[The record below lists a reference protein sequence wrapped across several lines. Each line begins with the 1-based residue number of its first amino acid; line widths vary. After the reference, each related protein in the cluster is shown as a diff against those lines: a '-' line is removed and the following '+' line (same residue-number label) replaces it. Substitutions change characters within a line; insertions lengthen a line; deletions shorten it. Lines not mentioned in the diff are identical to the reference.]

1 MTARIGVPGLLPVA
15 CALLLAAQAT
25 AWAEGNPAQVDRS
38 DTSQKLESLGP
49 ANAATPR
56 PFVTVYEVTSSVSE
70 IDPRAATTM
79 FTTALVKSRKFRVV
93 ERSRVQAL
101 AREREMNSGGVT
113 SGDSATRQ
121 LKGAA
126 VIFEATFSEANAGKS
141 TSSGGVSVGGM
152 NLGGGSNEDSIGM
165 DVRVLAVGSGE
176 VLDAVNVRKSIEA
189 ANSSVSGVGSLLE
202 SLASRRGKSLGGLT
216 PDVSY
221 QSSRKESV
229 DQALRA
235 LIELAVFE
243 LAKRTAD
250 WPAD

>member
-1 MTARIGVPGLLPVA
+1 MTSSISVPGLLPVA
-15 CALLLAAQAT
+15 CALLLAAHAT

-49 ANAATPR
+49 ANAAAPR

-70 IDPRAATTM
+70 IDPRAATAM
-79 FTTALVKSRKFRVV
+79 FTTALVKSRKFRVL
-93 ERSRVQAL
+93 ERSRIQAMG
-101 AREREMNSGGVT
+101 RERDLNAGGVT
-113 SGDSATRQ
+113 TGDTATRQ

-126 VIFEATFSEANAGKS
+126 VLLEATFSEANAGKS
-141 TSSGGVSVGGM
+141 TSSGGLSIGGM
-152 NLGGGSNEDSIGM
+152 NVGGGSNEDSIGM
-165 DVRVLAVGSGE
+165 DVRVLSVGTGE

-189 ANSSVSGVGSLLE
+189 GNSTVSGVGSLLE
-202 SLASRRGKSLGGLT
+202 SMAARRGKSLGGLT

-243 LAKRTAD
+243 LAKRTAE